1 MLRSR
6 MFTTAFRFFAGL
18 AIASLVAAFVVGVTS
33 ETQTPM
39 DRILGPLTMG
49 W

>member
-18 AIASLVAAFVVGVTS
+18 AIASLVAAFAGRVH
-33 ETQTPM
+33 Q
-39 DRILGPLTMG
+39 
-49 W
+49 

>member
-18 AIASLVAAFVVGVTS
+18 AIASLVAAFLVGVH
-33 ETQTPM
+33 Q
-39 DRILGPLTMG
+39 
-49 W
+49 

>member
-18 AIASLVAAFVVGVTS
+18 ATASLVAAFLVWLLVF
-33 ETQTPM
+33 
-39 DRILGPLTMG
+39 
-49 W
+49 